1 MKDDQNTL
9 VQKGAQS
16 DIREQPG
23 TLPDVEIGPEC
34 YYLACENVR
43 DALLFIRASDGHILG
58 ANRAAIERYGY
69 ERAEWLSLTVYD
81 LHAPETR
88 RIATQR
94 VSQADSHR
102 ISYSTIHRR
111 KDGSLFP
118 VTVSLMSTTLGDE
131 RVLLSIIC
139 DNTDSQGAEAAIRRH
154 NQELAALNTIRAV
167 AREPLDLKQ
176 LVSRTL
182 DEVLRLGVFEVEV
195 KGVMALI
202 DSQTG
207 KVSMVVNRGIPDN
220 HPCLVNLLGDTQCRC
235 RLAST
240 QSGVIVS
247 NEELRDERCP
257 CDWPDVVQHVG
268 ICLPLNARGQVLG
281 VLSLWLAATPRIA
294 DEDIRLLT
302 SVCDQISLAIESAQ
316 LNEEARHRANELASL
331 NKSIQAMV
339 STLDF
344 ESVLK
349 LVIGEVR
356 TLLDTEGASVLL
368 RDPVSDDLVF
378 TAVAGPGSEQ
388 LVGQR
393 IPIKSG
399 IAGWVMREREPVLV
413 DDAQS
418 DPRFFGAIDVAT
430 GLTTR
435 SVVAVPLRYKGAI
448 WGVVEAINGAR
459 GKFGERDR
467 EMLESLAGSAAIAIE
482 NARLFQAERELHR
495 LVDQSRLQLA
505 QTEKMAAM
513 GRLAASLAHEIN
525 NPLQAIYNCL
535 HMLLHFDL
543 EVQDRQE
550 YLQTA
555 TEEVERLGGI
565 VTRTLDFARRPP
577 QEMKPADL
585 NEIIAKVLT
594 LANKYFQHCHIKLEQ
609 ELSLHLPPILA
620 TADELSQVL
629 LNLIL
634 NAVDAMP
641 EGGTLRVTSWP
652 AEDRRVAVALSDT
665 GRGIPPEHLQRIF
678 EPFFST
684 KNNGTGLGLAIS
696 YSIVQRHGGEIKVES
711 QVKEGTTFTVW
722 LPAAKT

>member
-1 MKDDQNTL
+1 MKDDKGAP

-16 DIREQPG
+16 DIQWPPG
-23 TLPDVEIGPEC
+23 TLKGVEVGSEC
-34 YYLACENVR
+34 YRLACENVR
-43 DALLFIRASDGHILG
+43 DALLFLRASDGQVIE
-58 ANRAAIERYGY
+58 ANRAAVERYGY
-69 ERAEWLSLTVYD
+69 ERAELLSLTVYD
-81 LHAPETR
+81 LHTSETR
-88 RIATQR
+88 LTLTQR
-94 VSQADSHR
+94 MSQADSHR
-102 ISYSTIHRR
+102 SSYATIHRR

-118 VTVSLMSTTLGDE
+118 VTVSLLSTTLDKE

-139 DNTDSQGAEAAIRRH
+139 DITDSERAEAAIRRH
-154 NQELAALNTIRAV
+154 HQELAALNTIRAV
-167 AREPLDLKQ
+167 AREPLDLNQ

-182 DEVLRLGVFEVEV
+182 DEVLRLDVFEGEV
-195 KGVMALI
+195 KGMLALI
-202 DSQTG
+202 DNQTG
-207 KVSMVVNRGIPDN
+207 KVSQIVNRGIPEN
-220 HPCLVNLLGDTQCRC
+220 HPCLVKLLGDTTCRC
-235 RLAST
+235 RLAPT
-240 QSGVIVS
+240 QSEVIVS
-247 NEELRDERCP
+247 DEEWHAERHP
-257 CDWPDVVQHVG
+257 CDSPDVVPHVG
-268 ICLPLNARGQVLG
+268 ICLPLNVRGQILG
-281 VLSLWLAATPRIA
+281 VLSLWLAATPRVT

-316 LNEEARHRANELASL
+316 LNEEAHHRANELTAL

-368 RDPVSDDLVF
+368 RDPGSDDLVF

-388 LVGQR
+388 LVGKR
-393 IPIKSG
+393 VPITSG
-399 IAGWVMREREPVLV
+399 IAGWVMREREPVVV

-418 DPRFFGAIDVAT
+418 DPRFFGGIDVAT

-435 SVVAVPLRYKGAI
+435 SVVAVPLRFKGAV

-459 GKFGERDR
+459 GKFGKRDS
-467 EMLESLAGSAAIAIE
+467 EMLESLARSAAIAIE

-495 LVDQSRLQLA
+495 LVDQSRVQLA
-505 QTEKMAAM
+505 QTEKLAAM

-543 EVQDRQE
+543 EAEDRKE

-555 TEEVERLGGI
+555 TEEVERLSGI
-565 VTRTLDFARRPP
+565 VTRTLDFARRPR
-577 QEMKPADL
+577 QEMKQVPL
-585 NEIIAKVLT
+585 NEIIVKVLM
-594 LANKYFQHCHIKLEQ
+594 LANKYFQHCHIELER
-609 ELSLHLPPILA
+609 ELSPQLPPLLA
-620 TADELSQVL
+620 ISDELAQVF

-641 EGGTLRVTSWP
+641 EGGTLRVTSRL
-652 AEDRRVAVALSDT
+652 AEEGRVAVAFSDT
-665 GRGIPPEHLQRIF
+665 GRGIPPEHLQRVF

-711 QVKEGTTFTVW
+711 QVEGGTTFTVW
-722 LPAAKT
+722 LPAART

>member
-16 DIREQPG
+16 DIRGQPG
-23 TLPDVEIGPEC
+23 TLQDVKIGPEC
-34 YYLACENVR
+34 YHLACENVR
-43 DALLFIRASDGHILG
+43 DALLFIRASDGHILE

-69 ERAEWLSLTVYD
+69 ERAELLSLTIYD

-88 RIATQR
+88 RIVTER
-94 VSQADSHR
+94 MSQADSHR
-102 ISYSTIHRR
+102 ISYATIHRR
-111 KDGSLFP
+111 QDGSLFP
-118 VTVSLMSTTLGDE
+118 VTVSLLSTTLGDE

-139 DNTDSQGAEAAIRRH
+139 DSTDSQGAEAAIRRH

-195 KGVMALI
+195 KGMMALI
-202 DSQTG
+202 DSLTG
-207 KVSMVVNRGIPDN
+207 KVSLIVNRGIPEN
-220 HPCLVNLLGDTQCRC
+220 HPCLVHLLGDTQCRC
-235 RLAST
+235 RLALA
-240 QSGVIVS
+240 QSDIIVS
-247 NEELRDERCP
+247 NEELQDERRI

-268 ICLPLNARGQVLG
+268 ICLPLNARGRVLG
-281 VLSLWLAATPRIA
+281 VLSLWLAATPRVA
-294 DEDIRLLT
+294 DEDVRLLT
-302 SVCDQISLAIESAQ
+302 SVCDQISLAVESAQ
-316 LNEEARHRANELASL
+316 LNEEARHRANELAAL

-388 LVGQR
+388 LVGKR

-435 SVVAVPLRYKGAI
+435 SVVAVPLRYKGAV

-459 GKFGERDR
+459 GKFGKRDR
-467 EMLESLAGSAAIAIE
+467 EMLESLARSAAIAIE

-543 EVQDRQE
+543 ETEDRQE

-555 TEEVERLGGI
+555 TEEVERLSGI

-577 QEMKPADL
+577 QEMKAADL

-594 LANKYFQHCHIKLEQ
+594 LANKYFQHCHIELEQ

-620 TADELSQVL
+620 TADELTQVL

-641 EGGTLRVTSWP
+641 EGGTLRVTSWLG
-652 AEDRRVAVALSDT
+652 EDKRVAVALSDT
-665 GRGIPPEHLQRIF
+665 GRGIPPEYLQRIF

-711 QVKEGTTFTVW
+711 QVEEGTTFTVW
-722 LPAAKT
+722 LPVAKP